1 LAAPDDVIF
10 TGTPPGVGVGRVP
23 QHFLKPG
30 DELVTYVQ
38 GVGEMRHTMQ

>member
-1 LAAPDDVIF
+1 LAAPGDVIF

-23 QHFLKPG
+23 QHFRKPG
-30 DELVTYVQ
+30 DELVTQDQ